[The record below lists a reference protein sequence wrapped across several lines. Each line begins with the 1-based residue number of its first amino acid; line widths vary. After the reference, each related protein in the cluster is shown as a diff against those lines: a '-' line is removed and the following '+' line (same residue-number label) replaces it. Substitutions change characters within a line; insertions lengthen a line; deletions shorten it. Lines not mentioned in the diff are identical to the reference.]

1 MISAPECI
9 LITCNCNGA
18 TDELIPEVLVAA
30 VGSRCVS
37 TATLPSQ
44 WAYFIERAGPWLPWE
59 LIRFLQFEIWPY
71 SVIEIQMS
79 GASQWRQKADRGEFR
94 NEEKKKKRTKEK
106 TRENLEKGMQKKKKK
121 NHGRTFPLPSIWCQI
136 CYPKAV
142 CGRSFAGIAV
152 SNHAEGMMFVCCV
165 LCRYRPMHEADHC
178 SVESYRVSVCACD
191 LETSTA

>member
-1 MISAPECI
+1 MATKCGQRR
-9 LITCNCNGA
+9 LQNGREDNEA
-18 TDELIPEVLVAA
+18 H
-30 VGSRCVS
+30 
-37 TATLPSQ
+37 
-44 WAYFIERAGPWLPWE
+44 RAGNT
-59 LIRFLQFEIWPY
+59 
-71 SVIEIQMS
+71 
-79 GASQWRQKADRGEFR
+79 GEFGER
-94 NEEKKKKRTKEK
+94 
-106 TRENLEKGMQKKKKK
+106 GAGAKK